1 MGKDYSHKIK
11 KLYVIAERA
20 RKFYLIT
27 GIFSVT
33 FMLLGG
39 IIAAIVAGVTD
50 YDGIIRFVIAAFFFG
65 IAVTTLFADLYCALL
80 IWVAVIRRIAGTMQ
94 LRRCISTI
102 IGWGF
107 ALSIPLCV
115 GFFAIKLGISYL
127 VDPTI
132 LNSIT

>member
-1 MGKDYSHKIK
+1 MGKNYSHKIE
-11 KLYVIAERA
+11 KLTVIAERA
-20 RKFYLIT
+20 KKFYIIT

-33 FMLLGG
+33 FMLWGG

-65 IAVTTLFADLYCALL
+65 LAVTTLFADLLCVLH
-80 IWVAVIRRIAGTMQ
+80 IWIAVIQRIAGTMQ
-94 LRRCISTI
+94 FRCCISTI
-102 IGWGF
+102 IGYSF
-107 ALSIPLCV
+107 ALSIPLFV

>member
-1 MGKDYSHKIK
+1 MGKDYSHKIE
-11 KLYVIAERA
+11 KLTVIAERA
-20 RKFYLIT
+20 KKFYIIT

-33 FMLLGG
+33 FMLLGS

-65 IAVTTLFADLYCALL
+65 VAVAALFADLLCVAH
-80 IWVAVIRRIAGTMQ
+80 IWIAVIQWIAGTIQ
-94 LRRCISTI
+94 LRCCISTI
-102 IGWGF
+102 IGYCF
-107 ALSIPLCV
+107 ALSILLCV

>member
-11 KLYVIAERA
+11 KLYVIADWA
-20 RKFYLIT
+20 IKYFLIT
-27 GIFSVT
+27 GVFSVT

-39 IIAAIVAGVTD
+39 IIAAIVAGVID

-65 IAVTTLFADLYCALL
+65 VAVTTLFWDLCIVSL
-80 IWVAVIRRIAGTMQ
+80 IWVTVIRRIAGTMQ
-94 LRRCISTI
+94 LRRFISTI
-102 IGWGF
+102 IGYGF
-107 ALSIPLCV
+107 ALPIPTYV
-115 GFFAIKLGISYL
+115 GFVAIKLGISYL